1 MLFKINGINSI
12 KQLQQLDGLDVDFA
26 GIFFNADGTPV
37 APLSAD
43 DLQDMDVDV
52 KLAGI
57 FSNVDPEVII
67 DAVETYNLSV
77 VQLHGDESPFIC
89 ERISEAVEVIKTFR
103 IDTEGNKTIDYMI
116 QEYDDACDY
125 YLFEPVHPSQGNV
138 CLEKIRNSRIEKPFF
153 LSDALLQ
160 DGLVALDT
168 FQHPD
173 FFCIDF
179 SNQEKKNPGIENLPA
194 ILLLKNRF
202 KIQNN

>member
-1 MLFKINGINSI
+1 MLLKINEIKSI

-26 GIFFNADGTPV
+26 GILFNADGTPV
-37 APLSAD
+37 AALDAD
-43 DLQDMDVDV
+43 ELQSIDVDV
-52 KLAGI
+52 KLVGI
-57 FSNVDPEVII
+57 FTNADPEVII
-67 DAVETYNLSV
+67 DAVEQYHLSV
-77 VQLHGDESPFIC
+77 VQLQGDESPFIC
-89 ERISEAVEVIKTFR
+89 ERISEEVEVIKTFR
-103 IDTEGNKTIDYMI
+103 IDNEGNKTIDYMI

-125 YLFEPVHPSQGNV
+125 YLFEPVHPTHGSS
-138 CLEKIRNSRIEKPFF
+138 CLEKIKNSRIEKPFF
-153 LSDALLQ
+153 LSDAMLQ

-179 SNQEKKNPGIENLPA
+179 SNQQKKNPGIENLPA